1 MKNRSHFTG
10 FVQKRK
16 RFSDTAE
23 SLPFLRKQMAGVEP
37 VSPAWEAGVL
47 PMNYICEILSYFTKQ
62 KEKFQVAVSENCR
75 ALVSLFCNLAIM
87 ILYNKSRSLKET
99 ALEEKNGGS
108 E

>member
-1 MKNRSHFTG
+1 
-10 FVQKRK
+10 
-16 RFSDTAE
+16 
-23 SLPFLRKQMAGVEP
+23 
-37 VSPAWEAGVL
+37 
-47 PMNYICEILSYFTKQ
+47 
-62 KEKFQVAVSENCR
+62 VAVSENCR